1 MRYLLLHTPDWQP
14 GTLADDL
21 AREGVEVRVV
31 AHPESEPA
39 ADCPTVVVL
48 GPAALES
55 ASDEVLD
62 SIWRCG
68 ATPLGVGPTGEWDIP
83 AAVAAEHLS
92 AHLPGDAGRR
102 RMLLAIRTA
111 LRESAVRRQQAAA
124 ERELAARAMEM
135 SELTDIGIQLSLEKD
150 YRTLLDMI
158 LRYAL
163 RVTASDAGSLY
174 LAETSEGGDRHLR
187 FKLTQNASLPDLDFE
202 ESTIPFDRA
211 SIAGH
216 VALEN
221 EPLVID
227 DVYQLA
233 DDVPYQ
239 FNQAFDTQHGYRTKS
254 MLVVPMSNHLNEV
267 IGVLQLINHKRHAG
281 ARLATADDVDR
292 LVTGYAPRLV
302 DLGRALASQ
311 AAVALENGQLY
322 QEIELLFDGFV
333 RAAVTAIEQRD
344 PVTSGHSERV
354 ADMTVRLATVV
365 SDLSAGPY
373 RDVVL
378 DRHQL
383 RELRYA
389 ALLHDFGKVGVREQ
403 VLGKA
408 KKLYASDLTLI
419 RQRHAFLV
427 RTAQWQ
433 FEKARANH
441 LEKYG
446 TEGYQQLLPALR
458 AAQQQE
464 FARLDR
470 FLTAVVS
477 ANEPS
482 VQPETVGL
490 GVEEFADETFRTLDG
505 DTQPLLSESE
515 LRYLRITKGTL
526 DENER
531 KELED
536 HVRHTF
542 EFLRRIPW
550 TSELS
555 AVPDIAYRHHEKLD
569 GSGYPHGVPA
579 TAIPVQTRMMTLAD
593 IFDALTAL
601 DRPYKPALGTSV
613 ALDLMREDVNHGW
626 LDADLFDIF
635 IHSRIYQTTDAG

>member
-14 GTLADDL
+14 SDLASDL
-21 AREGVEVRVV
+21 AREDVEVRAVE
-31 AHPESEPA
+31 HPASQPA
-39 ADCPTVVVL
+39 TDRPTVVVL
-48 GPAALES
+48 GPAALEN
-55 ASDEVLD
+55 ASDEDVD
-62 SIWRCG
+62 SIWRHG
-68 ATPLGVGPTGEWDIP
+68 ATPIGVGPAGEWDIP
-83 AAVAAEHLS
+83 ASVVAERLS

-111 LRESAVRRQQAAA
+111 LRESAVRRQRAQA
-124 ERELAARAMEM
+124 ERELAARATEV
-135 SELTDIGIQLSLEKD
+135 SELTDIGIKLSLEKD
-150 YRTLLDMI
+150 YRALLDMI
-158 LRYAL
+158 LLYAR

-174 LAETSEGGDRHLR
+174 LAETSEGGERHLR

-202 ESTIPFDRA
+202 ESTIPFDHG

-221 EPLVID
+221 EPLVIN
-227 DVYQLA
+227 DVYQLP
-233 DDVPYQ
+233 DDVSYH
-239 FNQAFDTQHGYRTKS
+239 FNPGFDAQHGYRTKS
-254 MLVVPMSNHLNEV
+254 MLVIPMSNHLGEV
-267 IGVLQLINHKRHAG
+267 IGVLQLINHKRDTEA
-281 ARLATADDVDR
+281 LLTTADDVEN
-292 LVTGYAPRLV
+292 LVTEYAPRLV
-302 DLGRALASQ
+302 DLARALASQ

-322 QEIELLFDGFV
+322 QEIERLFDGFV
-333 RAAVTAIEQRD
+333 RASVTAIEQRD

-365 SDLSAGPY
+365 SGLSSGPY

-378 DRHQL
+378 DRPQL

-389 ALLHDFGKVGVREQ
+389 SLLHDFGKVGVSEQ
-403 VLGKA
+403 VLGKE
-408 KKLYASDLTLI
+408 KKLYASDLALV

-441 LEKYG
+441 FEKYG

-458 AAQQQE
+458 SAQQQE

-470 FLTAVVS
+470 FLTTVLA

-482 VQPETVGL
+482 VQPEAVGPDL
-490 GVEEFADETFRTLDG
+490 EEFADETYRTLDG
-505 DTQPLLSESE
+505 DTRPMLSESE
-515 LRYLRITKGTL
+515 LRHLRIAKGTL
-526 DENER
+526 DEHER

-542 EFLRRIPW
+542 EFLRHIPW
-550 TSELS
+550 TGELRS
-555 AVPDIAYRHHEKLD
+555 VPDIAYRHHEKLD
-569 GSGYPHGVPA
+569 GSGYPLGVPA

-601 DRPYKPALGTSV
+601 DRPYKPALSTSV
-613 ALDLMREDVNHGW
+613 ALDLMREDVDQGG

-635 IHSRIYQTTDAG
+635 VHSRIYEMPAAG